1 MSLASGMPMEVAGEA
16 LAVAKKSDTEPLS
29 DCVRGALQNYFAHLN
44 GHTAT
49 DLYQLVMCEVERPL
63 FACVM
68 VETRPGRRASWES
81 AAAPCARNWHSTKL
95 TDQTG

>member
-68 VETRPGRRASWES
+68 EETGGNQTRAASILGIS
-81 AAAPCARNWHSTKL
+81 RSTLRKKL
-95 TDQTG
+95 AQYQID